1 MMTNINKGLMPHQI
15 TVETFRRRLATVI
28 ARAGTNPAAFARS
41 AGLDRSTLSQLLA
54 EDAPRLPRAE
64 TLVAIA
70 GAGRVSIDW
79 LLGLSQREAIGA
91 EIIEAV
97 LQIEPHHGL
106 SVDDCFV
113 RWLDEAE
120 GYRIRT
126 APAAIPDFLKTPD
139 VLRHE
144 YRAIHAADPQAA
156 VDTIANRLAVM
167 RRPES
172 EQEVCCS
179 MQAIAALARGEVQ
192 WAGLNRAVRS
202 AAMQHMTAL
211 VRELYP
217 SLRIY
222 LYDVRNTFTVPFTV
236 FGPKR
241 VAIFL
246 GPSFLV
252 LSSAEHIRLFAR
264 RFDDLI
270 RAAEVQPHA
279 VADHIDKLRAGR

>member
-1 MMTNINKGLMPHQI
+1 MSTL
-15 TVETFRRRLATVI
+15 TTSETFRRRLASVI
-28 ARAGTNPAAFARS
+28 ARGGTNPAAFARS

-54 EDAPRLPRAE
+54 DETPRLPRAE

-70 GAGRVSIDW
+70 GAGRVSVDW
-79 LLGLSQREAIGA
+79 LLGLSQREGIGA

-97 LQIEPHHGL
+97 LQIEPHTGL
-106 SVDDCFV
+106 PVDDCFV

-126 APAAIPDFLKTPD
+126 APASVPDFLKTPE

-172 EQEVCCS
+172 DQEVCCA
-179 MQAIAALARGEVQ
+179 MQAIAALGCGEGQ
-192 WAGLNRAVRS
+192 WSGLSRAVRS
-202 AAMQHMTAL
+202 AAMEHMSGL

-217 SLRIY
+217 SLRIH
-222 LYDVRNTFTVPFTV
+222 LYDLRSTFTVPFTV

-246 GPSFLV
+246 GPSFL
-252 LSSAEHIRLFAR
+252 LLNSAEHVRLFAR

-270 RAAEVQPHA
+270 RASVIQPHA
-279 VADHIDKLRAGR
+279 VADHIDMLRDAC